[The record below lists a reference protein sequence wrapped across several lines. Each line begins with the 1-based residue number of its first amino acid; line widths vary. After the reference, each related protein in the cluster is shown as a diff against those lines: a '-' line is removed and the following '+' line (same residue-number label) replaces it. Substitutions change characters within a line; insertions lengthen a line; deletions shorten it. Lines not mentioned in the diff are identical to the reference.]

1 MKSNNAFFLLCFLFC
16 SLDAFS
22 QIDIVTDYDNRPELI
37 ARVKQVD
44 EFIHRFNFNHQK
56 IDIATLNVNSRAE
69 MIPLLID
76 YKYAKQQPQKVNSFI
91 QSSLQNELLSF
102 YDDDWYA
109 VVKCEGVYRNK
120 NVRMDLVL
128 QVETFK
134 NHSSKWTLV
143 GAYAPFLN
151 VEADCTDTNKLIS
164 PSNNEV
170 GFLGLNRV
178 FADPKNI
185 GAYTPE
191 NYQFDYL
198 SILLHE
204 VKLGNFKFTQT
215 LYSKYY
221 FTKIQDWVFVLEH
234 FNREGFNSGWL
245 ISEVIAVKEKDK
257 KQFLYDK
264 IQLKK

>member
-1 MKSNNAFFLLCFLFC
+1 MKQNNVFLILLFLFC
-16 SLDAFS
+16 SLEVIS
-22 QIDIVTDYDNRPELI
+22 QIDVVTDYDNRPELL

-44 EFIHRFNFNHQK
+44 EFIHRFNFNSQK
-56 IDIATLNVNSRAE
+56 IDLITLKVNQRSD

-76 YKYAKQQPQKVNSFI
+76 QRYAKQHPQKLKSFV
-91 QSSLQNELLSF
+91 QSSLTNELLSF

-109 VVKCEGVYRNK
+109 VVKCEGIYQNK

-134 NHSSKWTLV
+134 DHSSKWTLV

-151 VEADCTDTNKLIS
+151 VEADCTDANKLIS

-178 FADPKNI
+178 FDDPSNI

-191 NYQFDYL
+191 SYQFDYL

-204 VKLGNFKFTQT
+204 VKLGNFKFKQT

-221 FTKIQDWVFVLEH
+221 FTQIQDWVFVLEH

-245 ISEVIAVKEKDK
+245 ISELIEVKEKDK
-257 KQFLYDK
+257 KQFLYDN